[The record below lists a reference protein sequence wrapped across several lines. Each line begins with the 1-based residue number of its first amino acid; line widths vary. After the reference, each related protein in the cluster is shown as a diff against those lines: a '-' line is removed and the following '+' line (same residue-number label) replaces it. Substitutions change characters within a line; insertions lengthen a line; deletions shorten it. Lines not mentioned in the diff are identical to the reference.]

1 MQALLFSAPIAAMLA
16 STIRMSRA
24 SMMSPS
30 AMSLVWLKKRRSG
43 GTPVSR
49 LTLLRGASRRWAVA
63 LPASSRSCGQLGAEE
78 LGGLVEVGRVG
89 AGLVDGVAEVG
100 LLGQQQAVDVLEL
113 RAPVAAW
120 RRARARR

>member
-1 MQALLFSAPIAAMLA
+1 MRRTKCRHALAFSAPIAAMLA

-24 SMMSPS
+24 SMMSAS

-63 LPASSRSCGQLGAEE
+63 LVASSRSCGSSTRKNSA
-78 LGGLVEVGRVG
+78 VWSRS
-89 AGLVDGVAEVG
+89 GVSA
-100 LLGQQQAVDVLEL
+100 QA
-113 RAPVAAW
+113 W
-120 RRARARR
+120 